1 MKNDKTLIPFK
12 LLDSKKDF
20 MNIKDHKDSTDIK
33 YSTDLKDLNIDHKYS
48 TDHKDLKYSK
58 DIKDIKYSKDIK
70 DLKDLKDL
78 KDHKDIKYSI
88 DHKHSTELKET
99 KAPKIKPQSISLDS
113 LAPLEEVILGKR
125 KNITNKLYIFNNK
138 KIDNNKN
145 IMS

>member
-12 LLDSKKDF
+12 LLDSKKDS
-20 MNIKDHKDSTDIK
+20 MNFKDLK
-33 YSTDLKDLNIDHKYS
+33 YSTDHKNHKYS
-48 TDHKDLKYSK
+48 TDHKYSIEYKDLKYS
-58 DIKDIKYSKDIK
+58 IEH
-70 DLKDLKDL
+70 KDL
-78 KDHKDIKYSI
+78 KDHKDHKYSI
-88 DHKHSTELKET
+88 EHKET

-138 KIDNNKN
+138 KIDNNKS